1 MQMREAMEEY
11 RYATLDHAPK
21 TQTMRTQRL
30 GEFALWCEKAGVAL
44 NTIKPGDVGK
54 FLEEVRTRRNPQT
67 GKPLSSYTVHGY
79 AATVKAFLNWAA
91 KEELIPLSLPR
102 RLAMPRIETKVIE
115 AFTDDQVRALFK
127 ACEKERNTTLEVRD
141 RALLSVL
148 LDTGIRAGDGVAL
161 HLRVSTIIKRSRS
174 MWCQPGLKKV
184 GSWTHS
190 CLRSF

>member
-102 RLAMPRIETKVIE
+102 RLAMP
-115 AFTDDQVRALFK
+115 
-127 ACEKERNTTLEVRD
+127 
-141 RALLSVL
+141 
-148 LDTGIRAGDGVAL
+148 
-161 HLRVSTIIKRSRS
+161 VSRPK
-174 MWCQPGLKKV
+174 
-184 GSWTHS
+184 
-190 CLRSF
+190 